1 MSADR
6 DEQQWWQERLAG
18 RTEQTGPLLPV
29 TGADGEPSSVV
40 GQLTDGSVTGL
51 RELADRAGTGLE
63 AVLVALTAAFLGRVH
78 PESDQ
83 LVGIPAPGHRALPVR
98 LDPAPGTALPDL
110 VGSAAVALAEALAH
124 RGVPAEELAAL
135 LPGRRTGYGVA
146 GPLVVL
152 GEPPAEGGA
161 EGLVVALDPAT
172 GRLTLQAGPGS
183 VSAAEL
189 ALLHRSLSA
198 FLESA
203 GEGGANRNTDELELL
218 DAGSRHTVL
227 SEWNDTA
234 APTDGRAE
242 NVVAAFARQVRRAP
256 EAVALRTDD
265 GPVGY
270 AELDRR
276 ANRLAH
282 RLLGLGVGP
291 ETAVAVLM
299 ERSADL
305 VVALLAVLKAGGAYV
320 PLHAT
325 YPEARM
331 RSVIEQTGAPVLL
344 TDRATTPGDALA
356 GLVRTLVVDADPGL
370 AQCPDTAPVTPP
382 VEPGRLAY
390 VMFTSG
396 STGAPKGVA
405 VSHRDILALTADR
418 HWDGAAQDRVLVHSS
433 HAFDAATYELWV
445 PLLSGRQAVLAPAGQ
460 LDAPLL
466 RRLADE
472 HGIGSAFLTTALFNL
487 IAEEDPTAFRTL
499 RQVWSGGEACSPEAI
514 QRVLDLCPDT
524 EFVHVYGPT
533 ETTTFATCLPL
544 RAPHRV
550 GATVPIGRPM
560 DNMRAYVLDD
570 ALRPVPPAVTGE
582 LYLGGDGLARGYVA
596 RPGLTAERFV
606 ASPFEPG
613 ARLYRT
619 GDLVRWLPDGTLEFV
634 GRADHQ
640 VKIRGF
646 RIELGEIAAALAGF
660 PGVGLHTVVVRE
672 DRPGDKRLVGY
683 VVPADGAAVDTAE
696 LRAHTAELL
705 PEYMVPSAFVV
716 LDALPLNSNG
726 KVDRAALPAP
736 AAEPTTSLRG
746 PRTAEEEVLCAL
758 FAQLVGRDRVGIDQN
773 FFDLGGSSLLGMKL
787 VSRIRAALGA
797 EVPFAVFFRDPTVAG
812 LAAALRDGGEQRPAL
827 TAAAVRPEPLPL
839 SYAQQRLWF
848 LREWEQGG
856 ATYNIPLALR
866 LRGRMDEDALRAA
879 LRDVTDRHEALRTRY
894 PAMAGE
900 PRQEIAPSGGI
911 PLVTASVTEEEL
923 DDRVTRAAAHTFDLA
938 TDIPFRA
945 ELLRIGE
952 DDHVLVLVLHHIAGD
967 GWSMAP
973 LARDLSTAYAARTA
987 GCAPDWEPLPVQYAD
1002 YTLWQREL
1010 LGGEDETDGLAAR
1023 QLAYWSD
1030 QLSGMPEELALPL
1043 DRQRPAVASHQGEV
1057 VTALTGPELNDGLT
1071 ALARESGTTLF
1082 MVLHAAV
1089 ATLLS
1094 RLGAG
1099 TDIPLGTAIAGRTD
1113 EALDDLVGFFVNT

>member
-1 MSADR
+1 VLSGVTDGGNAIGDI
-6 DEQQWWQERLAG
+6 G
-18 RTEQTGPLLPV
+18 ITGIARQN
-29 TGADGEPSSVV
+29 TGGLHAVADGYP
-40 GQLTDGSVTGL
+40 
-51 RELADRAGTGLE
+51 
-63 AVLVALTAAFLGRVH
+63 
-78 PESDQ
+78 
-83 LVGIPAPGHRALPVR
+83 
-98 LDPAPGTALPDL
+98 
-110 VGSAAVALAEALAH
+110 
-124 RGVPAEELAAL
+124 
-135 LPGRRTGYGVA
+135 
-146 GPLVVL
+146 
-152 GEPPAEGGA
+152 
-161 EGLVVALDPAT
+161 
-172 GRLTLQAGPGS
+172 
-183 VSAAEL
+183 
-189 ALLHRSLSA
+189 
-198 FLESA
+198 
-203 GEGGANRNTDELELL
+203 
-218 DAGSRHTVL
+218 
-227 SEWNDTA
+227 
-234 APTDGRAE
+234 E
-242 NVVAAFARQVRRAP
+242 NVVAAFAAQVHRAP
-256 EAVALRTDD
+256 DAVALRTVD
-265 GPVGY
+265 GPLSY

-282 RLLGLGVGP
+282 RLTGLGVGP

-299 ERSADL
+299 ERSAEL
-305 VVALLAVLKAGGAYV
+305 IVALLAVLKAGGAYV

-344 TDRATTPGDALA
+344 TDLATTPGEAFA
-356 GLVRTLVVDADPGL
+356 GLVRTLTIDADPEL
-370 AQCPDTAPVTPP
+370 ADCPDSAPRTPSVQP
-382 VEPGRLAY
+382 DRLAY

-418 HWDGAAQDRVLVHSS
+418 SWDGTAQDRVLVHSS
-433 HAFDAATYELWV
+433 HAFDAATYEIWV

-466 RRLADE
+466 RRLAEE
-472 HGIGSAFLTTALFNL
+472 HDISSTFLTTALFNL
-487 IAEEDPTAFRTL
+487 IAEEDPTVFRTL

-533 ETTTFATCLPL
+533 ETTTFATALPL

-560 DNMRAYVLDD
+560 DNVHAHVLDD
-570 ALRPVPPAVTGE
+570 ALRPVPVAVTGE
-582 LYLGGDGLARGYVA
+582 LYLGGEGLARGYVQ

-619 GDLVRWLPDGTLEFV
+619 GDLVRRLPDGTLDFV

-646 RIELGEIAAALAGF
+646 RIELGEISAALAAF

-683 VVPADGAAVDTAE
+683 VVPGDGAELDTAA
-696 LRAHTAELL
+696 LRAHAAALL

-716 LDALPLNSNG
+716 LDELPLNSNG

-736 AAEPTTSLRG
+736 AAEPTDGLRG

-758 FAQLVGRDRVGIDQN
+758 FAQLLGREQVGIDQN

-797 EVPFAVFFRDPTVAG
+797 EVPFAVLFRDPTVAG
-812 LAAALRDGGEQRPAL
+812 VAAVLRDGGERRPAL
-827 TAAAVRPEPLPL
+827 TATAVRPEPLPL

-866 LRGRMDEDALRAA
+866 LRGPIDRHALQAA
-879 LRDVTDRHEALRTRY
+879 LNDVTHRHEALRTRY
-894 PAMAGE
+894 PAVNGE
-900 PRQEIAPSGGI
+900 PYQEIVPDASI
-911 PLVTASVTEEEL
+911 PLLTAVVSAEEL
-923 DDRVTRAAAHTFDLA
+923 AERVARAAAHAFDLA

-945 ELLRIGE
+945 ELLELTE

-973 LARDLSTAYAARTA
+973 LARDLSTAYAARA
-987 GCAPDWEPLPVQYAD
+987 QGAAPTWAPLPVQYAD
-1002 YTLWQREL
+1002 YTLWQRDL
-1010 LGGEDETDGLAAR
+1010 LGDEHHPDSLGNR
-1023 QLAYWSD
+1023 QLAYWTQ
-1030 QLSGMPEELALPL
+1030 QLADLPEETQLPF
-1043 DRQRPAVASHQGEV
+1043 DRPRPAVASHRGAL
-1057 VTALTGPELNDGLT
+1057 VTARTTPELNAGLA

-1082 MVLHAAV
+1082 MVLQAAL
-1089 ATLLS
+1089 ATLYS

-1099 TDIPLGTAIAGRTD
+1099 TDIPLGTAIAGRT
-1113 EALDDLVGFFVNT
+1113 